1 MTREIREELEA
12 VRRRFLELLVPLQTS
27 EGSSREASSAEE
39 RLRRALWAAVKELD
53 PLLSEFKEMESGAR
67 RHGYEV
73 FFLGLV
79 GEIAFYLDE
88 AVEALWKGYRRHGF
102 SNFRRNLSRDSRLS
116 ERAAY
121 IIQRRE
127 QSLD

>member
-67 RHGYEV
+67 RYGYEV